1 MHLSFGNAFKAAIYV
16 EGGKRKFSFLER
28 VCFAEISGHWVKTL
42 TQSGKLL
49 RKFHQNCFFAFPVQ
63 LLRQEIF
70 FKFQSIIIFGQFL
83 GKITTF
89 GEKFLAFIM
98 FFAFLTKMFLQLQR
112 NVWVNFSR
120 KKELFFIWKFKGKSV
135 SVLWW
140 MISTGLSKLQSL
152 CPSKHFEESLF
163 LEKIL
168 FNIFFNWA
176 MEFRLFVNFFQEFH
190 WNILSAS
197 KASFWGEIC
206 FIEKSGKNLW
216 EKNAKSFR
224 ISPNNLSR
232 KIKSAL

>member
-49 RKFHQNCFFAFPVQ
+49 RKFHQNCF
-63 LLRQEIF
+63 LRSLCNFFVKKIF

-120 KKELFFIWKFKGKSV
+120 KKELFFIWKFKGKSFGSLVDDFDRFVKTAVFV
-135 SVLWW
+135 S
-140 MISTGLSKLQSL
+140 I
-152 CPSKHFEESLF
+152 
-163 LEKIL
+163 
-168 FNIFFNWA
+168 
-176 MEFRLFVNFFQEFH
+176 
-190 WNILSAS
+190 
-197 KASFWGEIC
+197 KAFWG
-206 FIEKSGKNLW
+206 KSFPGKN
-216 EKNAKSFR
+216 SFQHF
-224 ISPNNLSR
+224 L
-232 KIKSAL
+232 